1 VIPAAAPI
9 QARCRRCQ
17 GDFFLYEV
25 VEEKTGECPRC
36 RWPLSPDWVP
46 LLVEEAKRADA
57 AQRHLVTALRRLVG
71 LPGNMEILPHS
82 VLRNLFEEIGW
93 ERELASEP
101 TLIRE
106 EVRRL
111 REQVEAWERLAPEEG
126 TSENRRSMAQAL
138 RQLGGRLRRLGRAL
152 DLSQD
157 MEAGEEGPQA
167 AAGQAAREA
176 AARLDAA
183 ADAAAAGDD
192 STDELRAGLDAAE
205 GVASV
210 HGASADGLE
219 RQKTGG

>member
-1 VIPAAAPI
+1 MIPAAAPI

-25 VEEKTGECPRC
+25 VEDQTGECPRC
-36 RWPLSPDWVP
+36 RWPLTPDWVP
-46 LLVEEAKRADA
+46 LLMEEAKRADA
-57 AQRHLVTALRRLVG
+57 AQRHLVIALRRLVG
-71 LPGNMEILPHS
+71 VPGNLEILPHS

-101 TLIRE
+101 ALIRE

-111 REQVEAWERLAPEEG
+111 RERVEAWERLAPEEG
-126 TSENRRSMAQAL
+126 ASEERRSMAQAL
-138 RQLGGRLRRLGRAL
+138 RRLGGRLRRLGRAL

-157 MEAGEEGPQA
+157 MEAGAQGPQS
-167 AAGQAAREA
+167 AAGQAARQA

-183 ADAAAAGDD
+183 ADAATARDDNAA
-192 STDELRAGLDAAE
+192 ELRAGLDAAE

-210 HGASADGLE
+210 EGASGDGLE
-219 RQKTGG
+219 RQTTGG

>member
-1 VIPAAAPI
+1 MIPAAAPI

-25 VEEKTGECPRC
+25 VEDKTGECPRC

-46 LLVEEAKRADA
+46 LLMEEAKRADA

-101 TLIRE
+101 ALIRE

-111 REQVEAWERLAPEEG
+111 RERVEAWERLAPEEG
-126 TSENRRSMAQAL
+126 TREERLSMAEA
-138 RQLGGRLRRLGRAL
+138 LRRLSGRVRRLGHTL

-157 MEAGEEGPQA
+157 MEADKEGRSQT
-167 AAGQAAREA
+167 
-176 AARLDAA
+176 
-183 ADAAAAGDD
+183 ADARVRRSLAVVG
-192 STDELRAGLDAAE
+192 DELLDSLG
-205 GVASV
+205 GV
-210 HGASADGLE
+210 LT
-219 RQKTGG
+219 K